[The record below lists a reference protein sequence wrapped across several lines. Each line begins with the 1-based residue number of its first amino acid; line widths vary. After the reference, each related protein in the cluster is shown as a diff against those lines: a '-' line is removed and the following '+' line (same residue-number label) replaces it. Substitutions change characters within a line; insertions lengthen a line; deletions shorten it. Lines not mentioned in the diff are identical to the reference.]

1 MVLELG
7 MNTYSKDRVLI
18 EGLTVLT
25 TIGVYEWEKTIKQK
39 LIIDLEMAW
48 DNKPAGESD
57 NVSLCLDYFVVSQTI
72 TQLVE
77 CSNFELI
84 ECVAERIAERIIQQ
98 FSVNW
103 LKVKVSK
110 QNAIANAR
118 NVAVIIERTAN
129 K

>member
-1 MVLELG
+1 

-48 DNKPAGESD
+48 DNKSAGESD

-84 ECVAERIAERIIQQ
+84 ECVAERIAERIIKQ

-110 QNAIANAR
+110 PNAIANAR